1 MFRYLL
7 LALLA
12 FSLAACDD
20 SEKSIKIGAKNFGE
34 SHVLAHMMAA
44 VAAEQGLPVAGVVGY
59 ANTQAVMEALKR
71 GDIDAYPDYNGTG
84 LVMLGQNPTADGDA
98 ATARVKELYEP
109 LGFSWRE
116 KFGFAN
122 NYGLAMRPERAQEL
136 GISTMSE
143 LVSHAPELILG
154 VEDDF
159 IERPLDG
166 LLAMNQRYD
175 LEFAATEVV
184 PLSERGKL
192 YDLLLDGKLDLVE
205 VYTTDG
211 QISDYDLVI
220 LDDDLEYFPVYDASP
235 VARAAS
241 LSTHQGFGPAL
252 DSLAG
257 KIDGAAMQ
265 ELNRKVDIEG
275 RSPEAVARDALAR
288 MGIIQ
293 AGAVQTEEPLLI
305 AAAPSIGE
313 GAAAS
318 AALRAARSAFTGQDI
333 QISPTLDPLG
343 EVAAGNARLALVG
356 ADAFFDLSGP
366 APTRDNRFEAVAAV
380 DQNLIH
386 LVVAQFG
393 PTGLEEAKSIVVGPE
408 GSVSDRIAQ
417 LLKDGLNLSASIDR
431 GDSGTAEALM
441 SRLSDEGGNVAVIF
455 TPEGD
460 RALVDA
466 FAKGN
471 YRLVN
476 IGGWS
481 ESANLVRFPFLRESR
496 IGAGVYRGQ
505 LGSVDTLGS
514 QLVLAGPAPTTGD
527 AVGNTGP
534 SAIAVGLTPISG
546 TAVKAINASITG
558 APLIDPTL
566 PQAAALSPELPAP
579 PASMNPSPYVSILS
593 LAVSILLVWLV
604 WLYIRPEYR

>member
-1 MFRYLL
+1 MFRYAL

-12 FSLAACDD
+12 VTLAACG
-20 SEKSIKIGAKNFGE
+20 EGEQRIKIGAKNFGE
-34 SHVLAHMMAA
+34 SRVLAHMMAA
-44 VAAEQGLPVAGVVGY
+44 VAAEQGLPVAGVVDY
-59 ANTQAVMEALKR
+59 PSTQAVMEALKR

-98 ATARVKELYEP
+98 ATQRVKQLYEP

-122 NYGLAMRPERAQEL
+122 NYGLAMRPERAAEL

-159 IERPLDG
+159 QTRPLDG

-175 LEFAATEVV
+175 LEFAATEVL
-184 PLSERGKL
+184 PLSDRGLL
-192 YDLLLDGKLDLVE
+192 YNQLLDGKLDVVE

-220 LDDDLEYFPVYDASP
+220 LKDDLAFFPVYDASP

-257 KIDGAAMQ
+257 KIDSDTMQ

-275 RSPEAVARDALAR
+275 RSPQAVARDALAR

-305 AAAPSIGE
+305 AAAPSVGE

-333 QISPTLDPLG
+333 QIAPSLDPLG

-393 PTGLEEAKSIVVGPE
+393 PTSLQDATSIVVGPE
-408 GSVSDRIAQ
+408 GSVSQRIAS
-417 LLKDGLNLSASIDR
+417 LLKEGMGLSASIDT
-431 GDSGTAEALM
+431 GESGTAEALLG
-441 SRLSDEGGNVAVIF
+441 RISDEGGNVAVVF
-455 TPEGD
+455 APEGD
-460 RALVDA
+460 RALIDA
-466 FAKGN
+466 FAKGS
-471 YRLVN
+471 YRLLN
-476 IGGWS
+476 ISGWS
-481 ESANLVRFPFLRESR
+481 DGANLVRFPFLRESR

-505 LGSVDTLGS
+505 LGPVDTLS
-514 QLVLAGPAPTTGD
+514 AQLVLAGPAPQKGD
-527 AVGNTGP
+527 AVGNQGP

-566 PQAAALSPELPAP
+566 PQAAVLTPELPAP
-579 PASMNPSPYVSILS
+579 PAEMNPSPYVSILS
-593 LAVSILLVWLV
+593 LAVSILLVWLA
-604 WLYIRPEYR
+604 WLYMRPEYR

>member
-1 MFRYLL
+1 MLRYAL

-12 FSLAACDD
+12 VTLAACGE
-20 SEKSIKIGAKNFGE
+20 SEQRIKIGAKNFGE
-34 SHVLAHMMAA
+34 SRVLAHMMAA
-44 VAAEQGLPVAGVVGY
+44 VAAEQGLPVAGVVDY
-59 ANTQAVMEALKR
+59 PNTQAVMEALKR

-84 LVMLGQNPTADGDA
+84 LVMLGQNPTADGEE
-98 ATARVKELYEP
+98 ATRRVKQLYEP

-122 NYGLAMRPERAQEL
+122 NYGLAMRPERAAEL
-136 GISTMSE
+136 GVSSMSE

-159 IERPLDG
+159 VQRPLDG
-166 LLAMNQRYD
+166 LLAMNRRYD
-175 LEFAATEVV
+175 LEFAATEVL
-184 PLSERGKL
+184 PLSERGLL
-192 YDLLLDGKLDLVE
+192 YNQLLDGKLDVIE

-220 LDDDLEYFPVYDASP
+220 LDDDLEYFPVYDAGP

-241 LSTHQGFGPAL
+241 LSTHQGLGPAL

-257 KIDGAAMQ
+257 KIDGNTMQ

-275 RSPEAVARDALAR
+275 RSPQAVARDALAR
-288 MGIIQ
+288 MGLIQ

-305 AAAPSIGE
+305 AAAPSVGE

-318 AALRAARSAFTGQDI
+318 SALRAARSAFTGQDV
-333 QISPTLDPLG
+333 QISPSLDPLG

-356 ADAFFDLSGP
+356 ADSFFDLSGP

-380 DQNLIH
+380 DQNLVH

-393 PTGLEEAKSIVVGPE
+393 PTSLQDAKSIVVGPE
-408 GSVSDRIAQ
+408 GSVSQRIAS
-417 LLKDGLNLSASIDR
+417 LLKEGMGLSASIDV
-431 GDSGTAEALM
+431 GESGTAEALLG
-441 SRLSDEGGNVAVIF
+441 RISDDGENVAVVF
-455 TPEGD
+455 APEGD
-460 RALVDA
+460 RALIDA
-466 FAKGN
+466 FAKGSF
-471 YRLVN
+471 RLLN
-476 IGGWS
+476 ISGWS
-481 ESANLVRFPFLRESR
+481 DGANLVRFPFLRESR

-505 LGSVDTLGS
+505 LGPVDTLSS
-514 QLVLAGPAPTTGD
+514 QLVLAGPAPETGD
-527 AVGNTGP
+527 AVGNQGP

-546 TAVKAINASITG
+546 TAVKAINASISG

-566 PQAAALSPELPAP
+566 PQAAVLTPQLPAP
-579 PASMNPSPYVSILS
+579 PAEMNPSPYVSILS
-593 LAVSILLVWLV
+593 LAVSILLVWLA